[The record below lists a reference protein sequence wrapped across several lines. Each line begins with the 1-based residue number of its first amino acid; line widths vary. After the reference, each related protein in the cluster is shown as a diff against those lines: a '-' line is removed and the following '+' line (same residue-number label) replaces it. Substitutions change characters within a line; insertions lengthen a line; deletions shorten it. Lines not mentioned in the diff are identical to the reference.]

1 MYITQTVSLCVT
13 KMVRYTYKP
22 FLISAYCIGWFYSK
36 QELQLQVFL
45 LEGKL
50 FHLVILTT
58 SFIRFECHSTLHI
71 KKQTSIRFFLLF
83 LFQLRFMGLAM
94 RPCLFMMLKVQQI
107 CPFVSAHLERKPYWY
122 WLRGGQITALLCY
135 KLVLLR

>member
-1 MYITQTVSLCVT
+1 MYPVYKPPYITYQEANS
-13 KMVRYTYKP
+13 YT
-22 FLISAYCIGWFYSK
+22 
-36 QELQLQVFL
+36 
-45 LEGKL
+45 L
-50 FHLVILTT
+50 F
-58 SFIRFECHSTLHI
+58 F
-71 KKQTSIRFFLLF
+71 LF
-83 LFQLRFMGLAM
+83 LFQPRFMGLAM